1 MSWIKLDD
9 QFFTHPK
16 IVDLSK
22 DAKLL
27 YLAALTY
34 CGAHLTDG
42 GLTRGALRV
51 VAATVDV
58 PPETAEVLL
67 AAGLWSA
74 ADDGV
79 QISNYL
85 QYQPSRENALALKEA
100 RASAGRRGGY
110 RSAAGRAQATPPAP
124 AQADARPEG
133 QANASAVA
141 QANGRQ
147 IPSRLDPD
155 SDIAS
160 ELPSTLTP
168 LPVTVDGAGDG
179 KSRRQVARAGS
190 RGRAATSGRAA
201 TGGRAR
207 AGPAGWTFDALWAL
221 IEAQQ
226 GYPPTWDYTVEI
238 KAIRQLLDSFPNVQ
252 PDDLARFL
260 RYVATCWPFREEPTR
275 QPTFSE
281 GARHFGAWYTHGQP
295 AVCPAG
301 GSQHGLRQSLAQE
314 RERANLATSDHI
326 IQGLYAYDAGA
337 GATGG
342 DSGTDPAHLLL
353 RESADSGRDL
363 ADAEGDALGEAT
375 GGCAVVPFVRRL

>member
-74 ADDGV
+74 AADGV
-79 QISNYL
+79 QINNYL

-110 RSAAGRAQATPPAP
+110 RSAAGRAQATTPAP
-124 AQADARPEG
+124 AQDDARPNG
-133 QANASAVA
+133 QAHASAVA

-147 IPSRLDPD
+147 IPSRIDPE
-155 SDIAS
+155 SDVAL
-160 ELPSTLTP
+160 ELTSTLTP
-168 LPVTVDGAGDG
+168 LPVTVDGAGDS
-179 KSRRQVARAGS
+179 KSRGQVSRAA
-190 RGRAATSGRAA
+190 RGRAATSGHAL
-201 TGGRAR
+201 
-207 AGPAGWTFDALWAL
+207 AGPPGWSFDALWAL

-226 GYPPTWDYTVEI
+226 GYRPTWDYTVEI
-238 KAIRQLLDSFPNVQ
+238 KAIRQLLDSFPQIQ

-281 GARHFGAWYTHGQP
+281 GAKHFGAWYTHGQP

-314 RERANLATSDHI
+314 RERANLAASDHI
-326 IQGLYAYDAGA
+326 IQGLYAYEAGA
-337 GATGG
+337 GTTGG
-342 DSGTDPAHLLL
+342 DSGTNPAHLLL
-353 RESADSGRDL
+353 RESADSGRDV

>member
-27 YLAALTY
+27 YVAALTY

-67 AAGLWSA
+67 VAGLWQA
-74 ADDGV
+74 TGDGV
-79 QISNYL
+79 QINNYL
-85 QYQPSRENALALKEA
+85 QYQPSRESALALKEA

-110 RSAAGRAQATPPAP
+110 RSAAGRTQASAAAHAQGDAP
-124 AQADARPEG
+124 LDG
-133 QANASAVA
+133 QANTSAVA

-147 IPSRLDPD
+147 IPSRIDPELDVAVGPTAD
-155 SDIAS
+155 LA
-160 ELPSTLTP
+160 PR
-168 LPVTVDGAGDG
+168 PVTVDGAGDG
-179 KSRRQVARAGS
+179 NSRRQVSRTGAR
-190 RGRAATSGRAA
+190 GRAA
-201 TGGRAR
+201 TGGRAL
-207 AGPAGWTFDALWAL
+207 AGPVGWTFDALWAL

-226 GYPPTWDYTVEI
+226 GYRPTWDYTLEI
-238 KAIRQLLDSFPNVQ
+238 KAIRQLLDSFPDIQ

-260 RYVATCWPFREEPTR
+260 SYVATCWPFRDEPTR

-281 GARHFGAWYTHGQP
+281 GAKHFGAWYTRGQP

-301 GSQHGLRQSLAQE
+301 GSQHGLRQSAAQE
-314 RERANLATSDHI
+314 RERANLAACDHI
-326 IQGLYAYDAGA
+326 IEQFYAYEAEAGPS
-337 GATGG
+337 GG
-342 DSGTDPAHLLL
+342 DSGVDPAHSFLL
-353 RESADSGRDL
+353 ESADPGRDD
-363 ADAEGDALGEAT
+363 ADAESDALGDGPER
-375 GGCAVVPFVRRL
+375 CAVVPFADLL